1 MRKRSDS
8 LPGLEPALAM
18 PQAVP
23 RLPGWVGARPDAAD
37 PATALFVAGA
47 ALHAMDTLVRAE
59 PVWAGAWRN
68 RLALAC
74 AGRACRL
81 AGRTETQEALRD
93 AWYLCPKGSDPGP
106 AGNLFAAWRR
116 LASQRPHVDADGLAA
131 TAGLMGLSGDMDWQA
146 LADAVEAE
154 ATSGKPAPV
163 AAAAAAARIMALEPR
178 TELLGWWLADLVLA
192 RCLGW
197 DRAVPLAM
205 AMAFDPVVRVEGG
218 RSKRIR
224 PNDPGFEQ
232 ALCLAC
238 VEGVASALREAAI
251 LARRAQRLLEVAP
264 KLRAKGARD
273 ALDLL
278 LGDDAV
284 AGTLATRRLSRF
296 ASRRLFARLEQFGAV
311 RELTGR
317 PGFRIY
323 GL

>member
-8 LPGLEPALAM
+8 LPGFEPALAM

-23 RLPGWVGARPDAAD
+23 RLPGWIAVRGDVAD
-37 PATALFVAGA
+37 PSTALFTAGA
-47 ALHAMDTLVRAE
+47 ALHALDALVRAG
-59 PVWAGAWRN
+59 PIWAGAWRN
-68 RLALAC
+68 RLALEC
-74 AGRACRL
+74 AGGACRL
-81 AGRTETQEALRD
+81 AGRTETQQALRD

-116 LASQRPHVDADGLAA
+116 LASHRPHVDAETLA
-131 TAGLMGLSGDMDWQA
+131 TLGDLMGLPGDMDWQA
-146 LADAVEAE
+146 LAGAVEE
-154 ATSGKPAPV
+154 AATTGKPAPV
-163 AAAAAAARIMALEPR
+163 AAATAAARVMALEPR
-178 TELLGWWLADLVLA
+178 AELLCWWLVDLVLA
-192 RCLGW
+192 RSLGW
-197 DRAVPLAM
+197 DRATPMAM
-205 AMAFDPVVRVEGG
+205 ALAFDPVLRVEGG

-238 VEGVASALREAAI
+238 VEGAASALRDAGV

-264 KLRAKGARD
+264 KLRAKGAPD

-296 ASRRLFARLEQFGAV
+296 ASRRLFARLEQFEAV

-317 PGFRIY
+317 PSFRIY